1 MSHHHHHHQEND
13 IGRAFKIGII
23 INVAFIVAEVIY
35 GRLSNSLALLADAGH
50 NFGDVI
56 ALIFSWIAIFL
67 AKKKPTYKFTYGLK
81 RSTILIAL
89 FNTLIIL
96 LAAVLIGWEAI
107 NRVKGSVAVYSSDVI
122 IVATIGILING
133 FTAWLFV
140 KDKGRDI
147 NIKSTFLHFVA
158 DALVSGGVVAAGIIM
173 FYTDYYWVDS
183 VVSILIVVVITYSS
197 IRLLI
202 EAVNLALDGVPKQ
215 IELDKVYAFLSE
227 QPGVESIHDLH
238 VWGLS
243 TTEVALT
250 AHLVV
255 DDAADNELLNHVV
268 NGLHDRFGI
277 EHSTVQMDK
286 SGNDTCSVSCI
297 DFEPVFHLKDPVALI
312 KQKETVK
319 KNK

>member
-1 MSHHHHHHQEND
+1 MSHHHHHDHQENN
-13 IGRAFKIGII
+13 ISRAFKIGIV
-23 INVAFIVAEVIY
+23 INIGFIVAEVVY
-35 GRLSNSLALLADAGH
+35 GQLSNSLALLADAGH

-107 NRVKGSVAVYSSDVI
+107 NRVQGSVAIYSSNVI
-122 IVATIGILING
+122 IVATIGIFING

-140 KDKGRDI
+140 KDKGHDI
-147 NIKSTFLHFVA
+147 NIKSTFLHFIA
-158 DALVSGGVVAAGIIM
+158 DALVSAGVVVAGIIM
-173 FYTDYYWVDS
+173 LYTNYYWVDS
-183 VVSILIVVVITYSS
+183 VISILIVVVISYSS
-197 IRLLI
+197 IHLLI

-215 IELDKVYAFLSE
+215 IEIDKVHQFLME

-255 DDAADNELLNHVV
+255 NDAAEDELLNQVV
-268 NGLHDRFGI
+268 NGLHDQFGI
-277 EHSTVQMDK
+277 EHSTVQIDK
-286 SGNDTCSVSCI
+286 SDSDICCSAC
-297 DFEPVFHLKDPVALI
+297 
-312 KQKETVK
+312 
-319 KNK
+319 N

>member
-1 MSHHHHHHQEND
+1 MTHHHQHHEHSEST

-23 INVAFIVAEVIY
+23 LNVGFIIAEVAY
-35 GRLSNSLALLADAGH
+35 GYMSNSLALLADAGH

-56 ALIFSWIAIFL
+56 ALILSWIAIL
-67 AKKKPTYKFTYGLK
+67 LSKKKPTYKFTYGLK

-96 LAAVLIGWEAI
+96 LAAVVIAWEAI
-107 NRVKGSVAVYSSDVI
+107 ARVKGSVAIYSSNVI
-122 IVATIGILING
+122 IVATIGIFING

-140 KDKGRDI
+140 KDRRHDI

-158 DALVSGGVVAAGIIM
+158 DALVSLGVVVAGIIM
-173 FYTDYYWVDS
+173 LFTNYYWVDS
-183 VVSILIVVVITYSS
+183 VVSLLIVVVISYSS
-197 IRLLI
+197 VHLLI
-202 EAVNLALDGVPKQ
+202 EAVNLALDGVPEH
-215 IELDKVYAFLSE
+215 IELDKVHQFLLD

-255 DDAADNELLNHVV
+255 NDAAADDLVTQV
-268 NGLHDRFGI
+268 IKGLHDQFEI
-277 EHSTVQMDK
+277 EHSTIQMDK
-286 SGNDTCSVSCI
+286 SGSDKCFGACN
-297 DFEPVFHLKDPVALI
+297 
-312 KQKETVK
+312 
-319 KNK
+319 

>member
-1 MSHHHHHHQEND
+1 MNHHHHHHHSEHHENN

-23 INVAFIVAEVIY
+23 INISFIIVEVAY
-35 GRLSNSLALLADAGH
+35 GYMSNSLALLADAGH

-56 ALIFSWIAIFL
+56 ALVFSWIAILL
-67 AKKKPTYKFTYGLK
+67 AKKKPTDKFTYGLK

-107 NRVKGSVAVYSSDVI
+107 NRVKSSVSIYSSNVI
-122 IVATIGILING
+122 IIATIGIFING

-140 KDKGRDI
+140 KDKGHDI
-147 NIKSTFLHFVA
+147 NIKSTFLHFIA
-158 DALVSGGVVAAGIIM
+158 DALVSAGVVVAGVIM
-173 FYTDYYWVDS
+173 LYTDYYWIDS
-183 VVSILIVVVITYSS
+183 VASILIVFVISFSS

-215 IELDKVYAFLSE
+215 IEIEKVHQFLMA
-227 QPGVESIHDLH
+227 QHGVGSIHDLH

-250 AHLVV
+250 AHLVIDTTA
-255 DDAADNELLNHVV
+255 DDELLNRVV
-268 NGLHDRFGI
+268 KGLHDQFGI
-277 EHSTVQMDK
+277 EHSTIQMDK
-286 SGNDTCSVSCI
+286 SDSDKC
-297 DFEPVFHLKDPVALI
+297 FVAC
-312 KQKETVK
+312 
-319 KNK
+319 N

>member
-1 MSHHHHHHQEND
+1 MSHHHHQDHHGSN
-13 IGRAFKIGII
+13 IGRVFKIGII
-23 INVAFIVAEVIY
+23 INIGFIIAEVAY
-35 GRLSNSLALLADAGH
+35 GYMSNSLALLADAGH

-56 ALIFSWIAIFL
+56 ALIFSWIAIL
-67 AKKKPTYKFTYGLK
+67 LTRKKPTDKFTYGLK

-107 NRVKGSVAVYSSDVI
+107 NRVKGSVSIYSGNVI
-122 IVATIGILING
+122 IVATIGIFING

-140 KDKGRDI
+140 KDKGHDI
-147 NIKSTFLHFVA
+147 NIKSTFLHFIA
-158 DALVSGGVVAAGIIM
+158 DALVSAGVVVAGVVM
-173 FYTDYYWVDS
+173 LYTDYYWVDS
-183 VVSILIVVVITYSS
+183 VASILIVFVISFSS

-215 IELDKVYAFLSE
+215 IDIEKVHQFLIE

-255 DDAADNELLNHVV
+255 DATADDELLNQVV
-268 NGLHDRFGI
+268 NGLHDQFGI
-277 EHSTVQMDK
+277 EHSTIQMDK
-286 SGNDTCSVSCI
+286 SGSDTC
-297 DFEPVFHLKDPVALI
+297 FVAC
-312 KQKETVK
+312 
-319 KNK
+319 N

>member
-1 MSHHHHHHQEND
+1 MNHHHHHHHHHDHHHENNL
-13 IGRAFKIGII
+13 GRAFKIGII
-23 INVAFIVAEVIY
+23 INIGFIITEVIY
-35 GRLSNSLALLADAGH
+35 GYLSNSLALLADAGH

-56 ALIFSWIAIFL
+56 ALIFSWIAIYL

-96 LAAVLIGWEAI
+96 LAAVLIAWEAI
-107 NRVKGSVAVYSSDVI
+107 NRVKASVNIYSSNVI

-140 KDKGRDI
+140 KDKGHDI

-158 DALVSGGVVAAGIIM
+158 DALVSAGVVLAGVIIL
-173 FYTDYYWVDS
+173 YTNYYWVDS
-183 VVSILIVVVITYSS
+183 VASILIVIVISYSS
-197 IRLLI
+197 FNLLI

-215 IELDKVYAFLSE
+215 ISLDKVHAFLLG

-255 DDAADNELLNHVV
+255 ADSAGDELLNQVI

-277 EHSTVQMDK
+277 EHSTIQMDK
-286 SGNDTCSVSCI
+286 SGSDKCVGACN
-297 DFEPVFHLKDPVALI
+297 
-312 KQKETVK
+312 
-319 KNK
+319 